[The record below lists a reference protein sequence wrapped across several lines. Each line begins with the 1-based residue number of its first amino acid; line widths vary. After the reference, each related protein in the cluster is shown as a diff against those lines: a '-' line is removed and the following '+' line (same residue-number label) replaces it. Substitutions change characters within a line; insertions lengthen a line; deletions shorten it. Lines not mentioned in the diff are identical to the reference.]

1 MRYHKLVRDGI
12 PDLIRK
18 NGDKP
23 IFHVAN
29 DREYVSKLKDKL
41 EEEVAEF
48 RRSMDVEELADV
60 LEVVYALGARLG
72 YSMRDLERIRSRKAK
87 HRGGFAEG
95 IILEETR

>member
-12 PDLIRK
+12 PDIIRK

-23 IFHVAN
+23 IFHIAS
-29 DREYVSKLKDKL
+29 DREYVAKLKDKL

-48 RRSMDVEELADV
+48 RKSLDVEELADV

-72 YSMRDLERIRSRKAK
+72 YTMRDIERIRMRKAK
-87 HRGGFAEG
+87 DRGGFAEG
-95 IILEETR
+95 IILEETQ